1 MSEIKTKT
9 TENTG
14 SQSKAYRDGEEENT
28 QTYNLKVTRSTIRRG
43 ADDEANKGRRMN
55 TNRGPWL
62 WVPSIYLAEGI
73 PYMIAMTV
81 SVVLYKRLGLSN
93 TQIAL
98 YTSWLYLPWVIKPL
112 WSPFVDIFRTKRF
125 WILAMQ
131 LAIGGSLACVALT
144 LPAAN
149 FVRYSLAMFWIMAFS
164 SATHDIAADGYY
176 MLALDTP
183 QQAAFVGVRVIFYR
197 VATIAAKG
205 GLVIMAGVLENY
217 GYPVARAWSLAFI
230 GAAAV
235 FLALFIYHFF
245 VLPRPAIDKNASWD
259 KSKNFLRE
267 YFRILTLFFRRKD
280 ILIIICFF
288 LFYRFAEAQLVK
300 MVAPFLLDA
309 RVKGGLGLTT
319 AEVGIIYGTV
329 GVIALMLGGLLGGYV
344 VYKKGLKFWL
354 WPMVLIM
361 HLPDLIFVYLSHA
374 LPQSLWFVGSAVALE
389 QFGYGFGFTAYTM
402 YMIMVSQGEYKTVFY
417 AIGTGIMA
425 LGMMIPAM
433 GSGWIQEML
442 GYKNF
447 FVWILITTIPGFIV
461 AALVRID
468 PEYGKK

>member
-1 MSEIKTKT
+1 MQLDSSKTAAKT
-9 TENTG
+9 NH
-14 SQSKAYRDGEEENT
+14 
-28 QTYNLKVTRSTIRRG
+28 
-43 ADDEANKGRRMN
+43 
-55 TNRGPWL
+55 PWL

-81 SVVLYKRLGLSN
+81 SVILYKRLGLSN

-98 YTSWLYLPWVIKPL
+98 YTSWLYIPWIIKPL
-112 WSPFVDIFRTKRF
+112 WSPFVDIFCTKRF

-144 LPAAN
+144 LPATD
-149 FVRYSLAMFWIMAFS
+149 FVRYSLAMFWVMAFS
-164 SATHDIAADGYY
+164 SATHDIAADGFY
-176 MLALDTP
+176 MLGLNTP

-205 GLVIMAGVLENY
+205 GLVIMAGVLENH
-217 GYPVARAWSLAFI
+217 GYPVVRAWSLAFI
-230 GAAAV
+230 GVAAF
-235 FLALFIYHFF
+235 FLALCIYHLFA
-245 VLPRPAIDKNASWD
+245 LPKPAADISAPWD
-259 KSKNFLRE
+259 KSKNFLAE
-267 YFRILTLFFRRKD
+267 YFRIMTLFFRRKD
-280 ILIIICFF
+280 ILIIINFF

-300 MVAPFLLDA
+300 MVAPFLLDT
-309 RVKGGLGLTT
+309 RIKGGLGLTT

-329 GVIALMLGGLLGGYV
+329 GVVALMLGGLLGGYV

-361 HLPDLIFVYLSHA
+361 HFPDLIFVYLSHA
-374 LPQSLWFVGSAVALE
+374 LPQSLWLIGSAIAIE

-402 YMIMVSQGEYKTVFY
+402 YMIMVAQGEYKTVFY

-425 LGMMIPAM
+425 LGMMLPAM
-433 GSGWIQEML
+433 ASGWIQEML

-447 FVWILITTIPGFIV
+447 FIWITITTIPGFLV
-461 AALVRID
+461 AALVKID
-468 PEYGKK
+468 PDYGKELKKEPRG

>member
-1 MSEIKTKT
+1 MSEF
-9 TENTG
+9 
-14 SQSKAYRDGEEENT
+14 KAE
-28 QTYNLKVTRSTIRRG
+28 SI
-43 ADDEANKGRRMN
+43 NKSN
-55 TNRGPWL
+55 SWKPWL
-62 WVPSIYLAEGI
+62 WVPSIYLAESI
-73 PYMIAMTV
+73 PYTIAMAV
-81 SVVLYKRLGLSN
+81 SVVLYKDLGLSN
-93 TQIAL
+93 TEIAF

-131 LAIGGSLACVALT
+131 LAIGASLACVALT

-164 SATHDIAADGYY
+164 SATHDIAADGFY
-176 MLALDTP
+176 MLGLDTP

-197 VATIAAKG
+197 IATIAAEG
-205 GLVIMAGVLENY
+205 GLVFMAGVLENY
-217 GYPVARAWSLAFI
+217 GYPAARTWSLAFI
-230 GAAAV
+230 GVAAV

-245 VLPRPAIDKNASWD
+245 ALPRPVADISAPWD
-259 KSKNFLRE
+259 KSKNFLAE

-288 LFYRFAEAQLVK
+288 LFYRFAEAQLTK
-300 MVAPFLLDA
+300 MVVPFLRDGFD
-309 RVKGGLGLTT
+309 KGGLGLTT
-319 AEVGIIYGTV
+319 KDIGVIYGTF

-361 HLPDLIFVYLSHA
+361 HLPDLIFVYLSHYQ
-374 LPQSLWFVGSAVALE
+374 PENLWLVGSAVAVE
-389 QFGYGFGFTAYTM
+389 KFGYGFGFTAYTM

-442 GYKNF
+442 GYEKF
-447 FVWILITTIPGFIV
+447 FIWILITTIPGFIV
-461 AALVRID
+461 AALVKID
-468 PEYGKK
+468 PEYGKKLKKEARG

>member
-1 MSEIKTKT
+1 
-9 TENTG
+9 
-14 SQSKAYRDGEEENT
+14 
-28 QTYNLKVTRSTIRRG
+28 
-43 ADDEANKGRRMN
+43 
-55 TNRGPWL
+55 
-62 WVPSIYLAEGI
+62 
-73 PYMIAMTV
+73 
-81 SVVLYKRLGLSN
+81 
-93 TQIAL
+93 
-98 YTSWLYLPWVIKPL
+98 
-112 WSPFVDIFRTKRF
+112 
-125 WILAMQ
+125 
-131 LAIGGSLACVALT
+131 
-144 LPAAN
+144 
-149 FVRYSLAMFWIMAFS
+149 MAFS

-235 FLALFIYHFF
+235 FLGLFIYHFF
-245 VLPRPAIDKNASWD
+245 VLPRPAIDKNAPWD
-259 KSKNFLRE
+259 KSKNFLME

-300 MVAPFLLDA
+300 MVAPFLLDS
-309 RVKGGLGLTT
+309 RIKGGLGLTT

-361 HLPDLIFVYLSHA
+361 HVPDLIFVYLSHFQ
-374 LPQSLWFVGSAVALE
+374 PESLWLVGSAVALE

-447 FVWILITTIPGFIV
+447 FVWILITTIPGFVV
-461 AALVRID
+461 AALVKID
-468 PEYGKK
+468 PEYGKKYKKEPRG

>member
-1 MSEIKTKT
+1 MSEIKTET
-9 TENTG
+9 ANN
-14 SQSKAYRDGEEENT
+14 D
-28 QTYNLKVTRSTIRRG
+28 V
-43 ADDEANKGRRMN
+43 ANKGRRMN
-55 TNRGPWL
+55 PNRSPWL

-81 SVVLYKRLGLSN
+81 SVILYKRLGLSN
-93 TQIAL
+93 TDIAL

-112 WSPFVDIFRTKRF
+112 WSPFVDIFRTKRL

-131 LAIGGSLACVALT
+131 LAIGGSLAGVALT
-144 LPAAN
+144 IPASD
-149 FVRYSLAMFWIMAFS
+149 FVRYSLAMFWIMAFC
-164 SATHDIAADGYY
+164 SATHDIAADGFY
-176 MLALDTP
+176 MLGLDTP

-197 VATIAAKG
+197 VATITAKG
-205 GLVIMAGVLENY
+205 GLVIAAGVLENY
-217 GYPVARAWSLAFI
+217 GYPVASAWSLAFI
-230 GAAAV
+230 GVAAV

-245 VLPRPAIDKNASWD
+245 ALPRPAEDISAPWD
-259 KSKNFLRE
+259 KSKNFLAE
-267 YFRILTLFFRRKD
+267 YFRVLTMFFRRKD
-280 ILIIICFF
+280 ILIVVSFF

-300 MVAPFLLDA
+300 MVAPFLLDIRA
-309 RVKGGLGLTT
+309 KGGLGLTT

-344 VYKKGLKFWL
+344 VYKNGLKFWL

-361 HLPDLIFVYLSHA
+361 HLPDLIFVYLSHYQ
-374 LPQSLWFVGSAVALE
+374 PENLWLIGFAVAAE

-447 FVWILITTIPGFIV
+447 FIWILITTIPGFIV
-461 AALVRID
+461 AALVKID
-468 PEYGKK
+468 PEYGKKMGKEPRG

>member
-1 MSEIKTKT
+1 MSE
-9 TENTG
+9 
-14 SQSKAYRDGEEENT
+14 SKAESIAKSNSW
-28 QTYNLKVTRSTIRRG
+28 N
-43 ADDEANKGRRMN
+43 
-55 TNRGPWL
+55 PWL
-62 WVPSIYLAEGI
+62 WVPSLYLAEGI

-81 SVVLYKRLGLSN
+81 SVILYKKLGLSN

-98 YTSWLYLPWVIKPL
+98 YTSWLYLPWVIKPF

-125 WILAMQ
+125 WILVMQ

-144 LPAAN
+144 LPTTD

-217 GYPVARAWSLAFI
+217 GYPVVRAWSLSFI
-230 GAAAV
+230 GVAAV
-235 FLALFIYHFF
+235 FLAMFIYHLF
-245 VLPRPAIDKNASWD
+245 VLPRPAIDKSASWY
-259 KSKNFLRE
+259 KSKNFLAE

-280 ILIIICFF
+280 ILIVISFF

-300 MVAPFLLDA
+300 MVAPFLLDS
-309 RVKGGLGLTT
+309 RVQGGLGLTT
-319 AEVGIIYGTV
+319 TELGLIYGTV
-329 GVIALMLGGLLGGYV
+329 GVVALMLGGLLGGYV

-354 WPMVLIM
+354 WIMVFAM
-361 HLPDLIFVYLSHA
+361 HLPDLIFVYLSHTMPESLA
-374 LPQSLWFVGSAVALE
+374 LIGTAVAVE

-425 LGMMIPAM
+425 LGMMLPAM
-433 GSGWIQEML
+433 ASGWIQEML

-447 FVWILITTIPGFIV
+447 FIWITVTTIPGFIV
-461 AALVRID
+461 AALVKID
-468 PEYGKK
+468 PDYGKKYKKEPRR

>member
-1 MSEIKTKT
+1 MSEIKTET
-9 TENTG
+9 TEN
-14 SQSKAYRDGEEENT
+14 AERN
-28 QTYNLKVTRSTIRRG
+28 
-43 ADDEANKGRRMN
+43 
-55 TNRGPWL
+55 PWF
-62 WVPSIYLAEGI
+62 WVPTIYLAEGI

-125 WILAMQ
+125 WILTMQ
-131 LAIGGSLACVALT
+131 LAIGASLACVALT

-183 QQAAFVGVRVIFYR
+183 QQAAFVVVRVIFYR

-245 VLPRPAIDKNASWD
+245 VLPKPAADISAPWD
-259 KSKNFLRE
+259 KSKNFLAE

-300 MVAPFLLDA
+300 MVAPFLLDP
-309 RVKGGLGLTT
+309 RGKGGLGLTT

-344 VYKKGLKFWL
+344 VYKKGLKLWL

-361 HLPDLIFVYLSHA
+361 HLPDLIFVYLSQA

-433 GSGWIQEML
+433 GSGWIQETL

-447 FVWILITTIPGFIV
+447 FIWILITTIPGFIV
-461 AALVRID
+461 AALVKID
-468 PEYGKK
+468 PEYGKRLKKEPRG

>member
-1 MSEIKTKT
+1 MQLDSPKIAAAKI
-9 TENTG
+9 NH
-14 SQSKAYRDGEEENT
+14 
-28 QTYNLKVTRSTIRRG
+28 
-43 ADDEANKGRRMN
+43 
-55 TNRGPWL
+55 PWL

-81 SVVLYKRLGLSN
+81 SVILYKKLGLSN

-98 YTSWLYLPWVIKPL
+98 YTSWLYIPWVIKPL
-112 WSPFVDIFRTKRF
+112 WSPFVDLFRTKRF

-144 LPAAN
+144 LPTTD

-183 QQAAFVGVRVIFYR
+183 QQAAFVGVRIIFYR
-197 VATIAAKG
+197 VATIVAKG

-217 GYPVARAWSLAFI
+217 GYPVVRAWSLSFI
-230 GAAAV
+230 GVAAV
-235 FLALFIYHFF
+235 FLAMFIYHLF
-245 VLPRPAIDKNASWD
+245 VLPRPAIDKSASWY
-259 KSKNFLRE
+259 KSKNFLAE

-280 ILIIICFF
+280 ILIVISFF

-300 MVAPFLLDA
+300 MVAPFLLDS

-319 AEVGIIYGTV
+319 TEVGLIYGTV
-329 GVIALMLGGLLGGYV
+329 GVVALMLGGLLGGYV

-354 WPMVLIM
+354 WIMVFAM
-361 HLPDLIFVYLSHA
+361 HLPDLIFVYLSHM
-374 LPQSLWFVGSAVALE
+374 LPESLVLIGAAVAVE

-402 YMIMVSQGEYKTVFY
+402 YMIMASQGEYKTVFY

-425 LGMMIPAM
+425 LGMMLPAM
-433 GSGWIQEML
+433 ASGWIQEML
-442 GYKNF
+442 GYKHF
-447 FVWILITTIPGFIV
+447 FIWITITTIPGFIV
-461 AALVRID
+461 AALVKID
-468 PEYGKK
+468 PDYGKKYKKEPRR

>member
-1 MSEIKTKT
+1 M
-9 TENTG
+9 N
-14 SQSKAYRDGEEENT
+14 
-28 QTYNLKVTRSTIRRG
+28 
-43 ADDEANKGRRMN
+43 ANRN
-55 TNRGPWL
+55 PWL

-73 PYMIAMTV
+73 PYIIAMTV
-81 SVVLYKRLGLSN
+81 SVILYKKLGLSN

-98 YTSWLYLPWVIKPL
+98 YTSWLYLPWVIKPF

-144 LPAAN
+144 LPTTD

-217 GYPVARAWSLAFI
+217 GYPVVRAWSLAFI
-230 GAAAV
+230 GVAAV
-235 FLALFIYHFF
+235 FLAMFIYHFF
-245 VLPRPAIDKNASWD
+245 VLPRPAVD
-259 KSKNFLRE
+259 KSAPRDKTKNFLAE

-329 GVIALMLGGLLGGYV
+329 GVVALMLGGLFGGYV

-354 WPMVLIM
+354 WIMVFAM

-374 LPQSLWFVGSAVALE
+374 LPESLLLVSSAVAVE

-402 YMIMVSQGEYKTVFY
+402 YMIMVAQGEYKTVFY

-425 LGMMIPAM
+425 LGMMLPAM
-433 GSGWIQEML
+433 ASGWIQEML

-447 FVWILITTIPGFIV
+447 FIWILITTIPGFVV
-461 AALVRID
+461 AALVKID
-468 PEYGKK
+468 PNYGKKVN